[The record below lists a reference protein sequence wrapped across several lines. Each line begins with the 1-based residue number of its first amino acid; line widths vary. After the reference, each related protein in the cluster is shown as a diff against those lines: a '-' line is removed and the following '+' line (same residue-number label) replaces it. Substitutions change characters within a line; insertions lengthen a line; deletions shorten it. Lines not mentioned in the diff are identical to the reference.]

1 MNAPVSLGTTVRP
14 ASLRDPGEVTRLARF
29 VRETEGGA
37 PFHLPDWLLAIE
49 EGCGQK
55 AHMLVAETGDR
66 LTGLLPLTEMHSP
79 FFGRALVSSG
89 FAVDGGI
96 LASDRKSEKLLA
108 DAGWK
113 LAERLNCPEIEMRG
127 GPKIEGWERREG
139 IYAGFARNLAEN
151 MESELNLV
159 PRKQR
164 AEIRKALKNDLT
176 IDTGTAQRDREAHY
190 TVYATSVRNLGTPVF
205 PRALF
210 DAVLHR
216 FGNDADILTVRHNG
230 DAAASVLSLYFDGAV
245 MPYWG
250 GGLFAAR
257 HLRANE
263 MMYFALMNHARDR
276 GCTRF
281 DFGRSKVGTGPYAY
295 KKNWGLEPEPLV
307 YSRKTQD
314 GVEPRVMNPD
324 SPKYRLQVALWKC
337 LPLPIANRLGPML
350 AKGLG

>member
-1 MNAPVSLGTTVRP
+1 M
-14 ASLRDPGEVTRLARF
+14 RLADF
-29 VRETEGGA
+29 VRTADGGT

-49 EGCGQK
+49 EGCGQQ
-55 AHMLVAETGDR
+55 AHMLVAETGDT

-79 FFGRALVSSG
+79 LFGRALVSSG
-89 FAVDGGI
+89 FAVGGGI

-108 DAGWK
+108 EAGWK
-113 LAERLNCPEIEMRG
+113 LAERLSCPEMEMRG
-127 GPKIEGWERREG
+127 GPKIEGWEGCEG
-139 IYAGFARNLAEN
+139 IYAGFSGNLAEDVAT
-151 MESELNLV
+151 ELNLV

-176 IDTGTAQRDREAHY
+176 IDIGTAQRDRDAHY
-190 TVYATSVRNLGTPVF
+190 SVYATSVRNLGTPVF

-210 DAVLHR
+210 DAVLDR

-230 DAAASVLSLYFDGAV
+230 EALASVLSLYFDGAV

-257 HLRANE
+257 DLRANE
-263 MMYFALMNHARDR
+263 MMYFALTTHARER

-295 KKNWGLEPEPLV
+295 KKNWGFEPEPLV

-337 LPLPIANRLGPML
+337 LPLPVANRLGPML